1 MVLSLILISLV
12 LNAQRGE
19 NEITKLTKEDLAG
32 ENLSPLINE
41 NLNDT
46 SFYQQIAYDGS
57 DFTIYMVSIANRTN
71 QFRRF
76 PIEEFV
82 FWADGKAIVEPDD
95 EEPVEITAGD
105 YFIQPKGFSGKFNFV
120 SGSGSHLELTLIS
133 KRRADSASVSPMTK
147 AKIIDRQI
155 LSGSSILHAGEN
167 AEIYRGVELQV
178 NLVRHR
184 LREFNNNP
192 KERLIH
198 LLSGVLTMITN
209 ERMERY
215 YPGDYLIIPKGFTG
229 KWQSDS
235 VITLRALEVMQVEPN

>member
-1 MVLSLILISLV
+1 
-12 LNAQRGE
+12 
-19 NEITKLTKEDLAG
+19 
-32 ENLSPLINE
+32 
-41 NLNDT
+41 
-46 SFYQQIAYDGS
+46 
-57 DFTIYMVSIANRTN
+57 
-71 QFRRF
+71 
-76 PIEEFV
+76 
-82 FWADGKAIVEPDD
+82 
-95 EEPVEITAGD
+95 
-105 YFIQPKGFSGKFNFV
+105 
-120 SGSGSHLELTLIS
+120 
-133 KRRADSASVSPMTK
+133 MTK